1 MSDDLIDRL
10 RNKGWNEQ
18 DITHAM
24 EIIEQAKLQKP
35 SKLRFLDSIIYWIV
49 LFVALIGNFI
59 ISIILIP
66 FMLAMEGIRLIFIIG
81 VIGFAFGAFFDLI
94 ISDLKNLQNKQVI
107 IAGVFLPILA
117 LINVSLM
124 TEFANYIQK
133 TLGIL
138 NAQHNPIV
146 ISIVYVFAFMMPY
159 LIKGVMT
166 IIKKKNVSVEAQKF

>member
-1 MSDDLIDRL
+1 MSDLIERL

-35 SKLRFLDSIIYWIV
+35 SKLRLLDSIIYWIV
-49 LFVALIGNFI
+49 MFVALIGNFI

-66 FMLAMEGIRLIFIIG
+66 FMLAMEGISLIFIISI
-81 VIGFAFGAFFDLI
+81 IGFAFGAFFDLI
-94 ISDLKNLQNKQVI
+94 ISDLKNLQNKQMI

-124 TEFANYIQK
+124 TEFANYLQK
-133 TLGIL
+133 TSGIL
-138 NAQHNPIV
+138 TAQHNPVV
-146 ISIVYVFAFMMPY
+146 ISIVYVIAFMLPY
-159 LIKGVMT
+159 VIKGIIT
-166 IIKKKNVSVEAQKF
+166 IMQKKNVSAEAQKF